1 MKTYLILFC
10 MFYSQC
16 IGAQGI
22 TTGDFFDLKEGD
34 IFQTE
39 FAIGTNLNAG
49 PVEYQIDSVQ
59 KILSVHLIQ

>member
-10 MFYSQC
+10 MFYSQFT
-16 IGAQGI
+16 GAQGVI
-22 TTGDFFDLKEGD
+22 SGDFFDIKEGN

-59 KILSVHLIQ
+59 KILFRSPDS